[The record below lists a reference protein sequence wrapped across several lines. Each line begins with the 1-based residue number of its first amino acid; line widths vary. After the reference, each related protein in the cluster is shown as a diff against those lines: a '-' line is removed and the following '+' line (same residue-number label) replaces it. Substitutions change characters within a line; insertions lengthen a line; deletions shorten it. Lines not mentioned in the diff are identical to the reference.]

1 MSHYRSACARARAK
15 HFPPVISP
23 SLPLPSCPPRGGMGK
38 PASPGWQLQ
47 RRSQVV
53 PEVPVTTQLCG
64 STNAPQP
71 KPHPPATTG
80 LLFSSLWLH

>member
-15 HFPPVISP
+15 HFPPVISRRSRCP
-23 SLPLPSCPPRGGMGK
+23 PALQEVGWGSQLPL
-38 PASPGWQLQ
+38 
-47 RRSQVV
+47 QVV
-53 PEVPVTTQLCG
+53 PEVPVTTHLCG